1 MMEEIKTDITQR
13 SYDKHHVLWAK
24 LSAVRLGL
32 VDKDQVKLGNQRD
45 YLTSIP
51 ILVANSR
58 KLLSHIGVFDELK
71 SKYDLDK
78 LAQVYTVNTK
88 QYKDATSR

>member
-1 MMEEIKTDITQR
+1 MTDEIKTDITQR

-32 VDKDQVKLGNQRD
+32 EDKDQVKLGNKRD
-45 YLTSIP
+45 YLMWIP
-51 ILVANSR
+51 ICMAKSR
-58 KLLSHIGVFDELK
+58 KLLKHNF
-71 SKYDLDK
+71 DLDK

-88 QYKDATSR
+88 QYKDAIFKDG

>member
-45 YLTSIP
+45 YLTWIP
-51 ILVANSR
+51 ICVAKSR
-58 KLLSHIGVFDELK
+58 KLLKHNFE
-71 SKYDLDK
+71 LDK
-78 LAQVYTVNTK
+78 LGQVYSGNTR
-88 QYKDATSR
+88 QYKDAKSR

>member
-13 SYDKHHVLWAK
+13 SYDKQNVLWAK

-45 YLTSIP
+45 YLTWIP
-51 ILVANSR
+51 ICVAKSR
-58 KLLSHIGVFDELK
+58 KLLKHNF
-71 SKYDLDK
+71 DLDK

-88 QYKDATSR
+88 QYKDATNK

>member
-13 SYDKHHVLWAK
+13 SYDKQNVLWAK

-45 YLTSIP
+45 YLTWIP
-51 ILVANSR
+51 VCVAKSR
-58 KLLSHIGVFDELK
+58 KLLKHNFE
-71 SKYDLDK
+71 LDK
-78 LAQVYTVNTK
+78 LGQVYSVNTR
-88 QYKDATSR
+88 QYKDAKSR

>member
-32 VDKDQVKLGNQRD
+32 EDKDQVKLGNKRD
-45 YLTSIP
+45 YLTWIP
-51 ILVANSR
+51 ICFPSR
-58 KLLSHIGVFDELK
+58 KFL
-71 SKYDLDK
+71 
-78 LAQVYTVNTK
+78 
-88 QYKDATSR
+88 

>member
-13 SYDKHHVLWAK
+13 SYDKQSVLWAK

-45 YLTSIP
+45 YLTWIP
-51 ILVANSR
+51 ICVAKSR
-58 KLLSHIGVFDELK
+58 KLLKHNFE
-71 SKYDLDK
+71 LDK
-78 LAQVYTVNTK
+78 LAQVYSVNTR
-88 QYKDATSR
+88 QYKDAKSR

>member
-13 SYDKHHVLWAK
+13 SYDKQNVLWAK

-45 YLTSIP
+45 YLTWIP
-51 ILVANSR
+51 ICVAKSR
-58 KLLSHIGVFDELK
+58 KLLKHNFE
-71 SKYDLDK
+71 LDK
-78 LAQVYTVNTK
+78 LAQVYSVNTR
-88 QYKDATSR
+88 QYKDAKSK

>member
-13 SYDKHHVLWAK
+13 SYDKQNVLWAK

-45 YLTSIP
+45 YLTWIP
-51 ILVANSR
+51 ICVAKSR
-58 KLLSHIGVFDELK
+58 KLLKHNFE
-71 SKYDLDK
+71 LDK
-78 LAQVYTVNTK
+78 LAQVYTVNTR

>member
-1 MMEEIKTDITQR
+1 MTDEIKTDITQR
-13 SYDKHHVLWAK
+13 SYDKQNVLWAK

-45 YLTSIP
+45 YLTWIP
-51 ILVANSR
+51 ICVAKSR
-58 KLLSHIGVFDELK
+58 KLLKHNFE
-71 SKYDLDK
+71 LDK
-78 LAQVYTVNTK
+78 LAQVYTVNTR

>member
-13 SYDKHHVLWAK
+13 SYDKQNVLWAK

-45 YLTSIP
+45 YLTWIP
-51 ILVANSR
+51 ICVAKSR
-58 KLLSHIGVFDELK
+58 KLLMDWLLSQTT
-71 SKYDLDK
+71 LDK
-78 LAQVYTVNTK
+78 LAQVYSVNTR
-88 QYKDATSR
+88 QYKDAKSK

>member
-13 SYDKHHVLWAK
+13 SYDKQNVLWAK

-45 YLTSIP
+45 YLTWIP
-51 ILVANSR
+51 ICVAKSR
-58 KLLSHIGVFDELK
+58 KLLKHNFE
-71 SKYDLDK
+71 LDK
-78 LAQVYTVNTK
+78 LGQVYSVNTR
-88 QYKDATSR
+88 QYKDAKSR

>member
-13 SYDKHHVLWAK
+13 SYDKQNVLWAK

-45 YLTSIP
+45 YLTWIP
-51 ILVANSR
+51 ICVAKSR
-58 KLLSHIGVFDELK
+58 KLLKHNFE
-71 SKYDLDK
+71 LDK
-78 LAQVYTVNTK
+78 LAQVYSVNTR
-88 QYKDATSR
+88 QYKDAKSR

>member
-13 SYDKHHVLWAK
+13 SYDKQNVLWAK

-45 YLTSIP
+45 YLTWIP
-51 ILVANSR
+51 ICVAKSR
-58 KLLSHIGVFDELK
+58 KLPVS
-71 SKYDLDK
+71 
-78 LAQVYTVNTK
+78 YTHLTLPTIYSV
-88 QYKDATSR
+88 

>member
-1 MMEEIKTDITQR
+1 MMEEIKVDITQR
-13 SYDKHHVLWAK
+13 SYDKQNVLWAK

-45 YLTSIP
+45 YLTWIP
-51 ILVANSR
+51 ICVAKSR
-58 KLLSHIGVFDELK
+58 KLLKHNFE
-71 SKYDLDK
+71 LDK
-78 LAQVYTVNTK
+78 LAQVYTVNTR